1 MATYRIEWKRS
12 AEKELRRLPK
22 AVVPRIV
29 AKVTELADDPHP
41 PGSRKLYGA
50 SHTYRIRVGN
60 YRIVYSVQ
68 GDILT
73 IQIVRVGHR
82 RDIYRSSP

>member
-1 MATYRIEWKRS
+1 MATYKVEWKRS

-29 AKVTELADDPHP
+29 AKGEELADDPYP

-50 SHTYRIRVGN
+50 SHTY
-60 YRIVYSVQ
+60 
-68 GDILT
+68 
-73 IQIVRVGHR
+73 
-82 RDIYRSSP
+82 